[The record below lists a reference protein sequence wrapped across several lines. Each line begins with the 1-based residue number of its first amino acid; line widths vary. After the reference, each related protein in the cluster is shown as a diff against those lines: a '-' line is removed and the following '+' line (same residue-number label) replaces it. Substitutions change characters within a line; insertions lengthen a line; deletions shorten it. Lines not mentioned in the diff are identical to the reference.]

1 MDIKIVYK
9 QWRHNKSHVDYKT
22 KNQIVLAHENWDDF
36 GYQNLYEVHYVN
48 NNMEYYYL
56 GETKIMSIKS
66 NTTIEKIL
74 IENDYKYLDDSC
86 ASIGLFNFYE
96 NLMSL
101 DDDIK
106 KYLLEV
112 IKDCIYNPSIFN
124 KFEDSIVMKT
134 SLLRDTNYE
143 DIKEEYSPMIFKN
156 QYINTRFS
164 LDIKLDRDMD
174 DEIIINV
181 HPEST
186 PPTNIHAFIGRN
198 SSGKTQLL
206 EAIFKYY
213 YNNYI
218 DNVFYNYDNIHNNF
232 YTKLQLFNIR
242 FNQMIYIP
250 ININDDLREIMNK
263 KNRDIKIIDRYNNN
277 IDDLKRSLQ
286 ICLNDRIMVKLWKNT
301 IKKLETD
308 PLFKELELS
317 NIDRNN
323 IEQSIKDIISKYEK
337 SSSGHKFILLTIT
350 KIVQMI
356 TPKSLVLIDEPENH
370 LHPPLLSSFIRAMSY
385 FLIQRNGFAILA
397 THSPVVLQEIPQ
409 SCVYVLNRFGNEI
422 SVRKPSIETFAEN
435 IGTLTREVF
444 RLEVENSRFYEALK
458 EEVNNGES
466 YESILNKYG
475 NQIGLE
481 GRSIIAT
488 LLANKDY

>member
-9 QWRHNKSHVDYKT
+9 QWRHNQSHVDYKT
-22 KNQIVLAHENWDDF
+22 KNQIILAHEHWDDF
-36 GYQNLYEVHYVN
+36 GYQNLYEVHYVD

-56 GETKIMSIKS
+56 GETKIMSVKS

-143 DIKEEYSPMIFKN
+143 DIKEEYSQMIFQN

-164 LDIKLDRDMD
+164 LGIKLDRDID
-174 DEIIINV
+174 DKIIIDV
-181 HPEST
+181 HPDST

-213 YNNYI
+213 YNYI
-218 DNVFYNYDNIHNNF
+218 NDLSYYDDNIENNF

-242 FNQMIYIP
+242 FKQIIYIP
-250 ININDDLREIMNK
+250 ININNDLKDIMNT
-263 KNRDIKIIDRYNNN
+263 KNRDIKIIDRYDNN
-277 IDDLKRSLQ
+277 IDDLEKSLK
-286 ICLNDRIMVKLWKNT
+286 ICLNNKITEKLWKNT

-308 PLFKELELS
+308 PLFKELELA
-317 NIDRNN
+317 NIDKDD
-323 IEQSIKDIISKYEK
+323 IEQSIKDIINKYKK

-350 KIVQMI
+350 KIVEMI
-356 TPKSLVLIDEPENH
+356 TPKSLVIIDEPENH
-370 LHPPLLSSFIRAMSY
+370 LHPPLLASLIRAMSY

-397 THSPVVLQEIPQ
+397 THSPVVLQEIPK

-422 SVRKPSIETFAEN
+422 SIRKPSIETFAEN

-444 RLEVENSRFYEALK
+444 RLEVENSGFYEALK

-466 YESILNKYG
+466 YEGILKKYD